1 MNSTFLSRTAWE
13 GEVRKMVKILGA
25 PVPDS
30 ELAPIVDYFAQN
42 YGVR

>member
-13 GEVRKMVKILGA
+13 GEVRKMMKIMGA

-30 ELAPIVDYFAQN
+30 EVAAIVDYLAQN
-42 YGVR
+42 YGVK